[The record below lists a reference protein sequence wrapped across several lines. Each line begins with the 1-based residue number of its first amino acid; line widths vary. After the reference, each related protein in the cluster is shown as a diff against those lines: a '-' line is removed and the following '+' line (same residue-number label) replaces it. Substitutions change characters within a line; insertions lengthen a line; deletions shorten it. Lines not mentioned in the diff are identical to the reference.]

1 MSISGEAASVA
12 ACAFWN
18 HGRLLARSMRSN
30 CEIAVGGGE
39 RGRGERERRF
49 AAADI
54 AASGRVIGRDVVVAD
69 RPADAAGE
77 GARDEVDGIERH
89 AAAAPQIGGSA
100 QAARGGDAHVVVA
113 SGIDDLG
120 ERKVLR
126 RARPVE
132 AGFEHQRRTAA
143 PRELHR
149 QRQAGGTGADDDRL
163 VRVRFGA
170 VEAGA
175 DHSAASFSAGTSSA

>member
-1 MSISGEAASVA
+1 M
-12 ACAFWN
+12 
-18 HGRLLARSMRSN
+18 RLLEPGPVARPLDAIEG
-30 CEIAVGGGE
+30 EIVVGGDE
-39 RGRGERERRF
+39 FGRGERERRF
-49 AAADI
+49 AAADV

-69 RPADAAGE
+69 RPACAADE
-77 GARDEVDGIERH
+77 GSRDEVDRIEGH

-100 QAARGGDAHVVVA
+100 QAARGRDAHVVVA

-126 RARPVE
+126 LARPVE
-132 AGFEHQRRTAA
+132 AGFERQRWMAA

-149 QRQAGGTGADDDRL
+149 QRQSGGTGADDDRL
-163 VRVRFGA
+163 VCARFGA

-175 DHSAASFSAGTSSA
+175 DHSAASFSVGTSSA